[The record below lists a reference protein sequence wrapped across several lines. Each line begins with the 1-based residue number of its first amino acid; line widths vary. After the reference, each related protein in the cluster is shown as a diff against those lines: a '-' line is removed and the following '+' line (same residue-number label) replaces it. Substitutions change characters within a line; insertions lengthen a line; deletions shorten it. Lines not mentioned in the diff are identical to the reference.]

1 NTLRSR
7 LKKLGRSRS
16 SHDPSWSP
24 RRVVAP
30 PSPQATAALA
40 RPAERRNFIPQPTHD
55 LRRRT
60 GSADGRRHQ
69 SRLRAPVSF
78 RGLIML
84 RLARSEGNDLTRTLK
99 LEGKLRGPVI
109 GEVESACGR
118 FPIPLDRALQVG
130 A

>member
-1 NTLRSR
+1 
-7 LKKLGRSRS
+7 LGRSRS

-60 GSADGRRHQ
+60 GSADGRWHQ

-99 LEGKLRGPVI
+99 LEGSLRGPLTD
-109 GEVESACGR
+109 GMDQPWGGAR
-118 FPIPLDRALQVG
+118 IPLTVA
-130 A
+130 